1 MERRALNRLLGEDDL
16 ATQFSVAVERGGE
29 GRFLAAA
36 TAAPRIAGAFSKAT
50 LWRNMQEITARNIR
64 IMSTL
69 LTSFAAVIAVGVVY
83 LSLIHI

>member
-1 MERRALNRLLGEDDL
+1 MMGLNVFMERRALNRLLGEDDL

-50 LWRNMQEITARNIR
+50 L
-64 IMSTL
+64 
-69 LTSFAAVIAVGVVY
+69 